1 MAKKNRTSAEY
12 QNAYLKVG
20 AKLAANCTLSY
31 LREECDEAIER
42 SRSIDS
48 ASVIDEDAYK
58 LEILQTL
65 MAKLRSETEQ
75 LKSKI
80 SEKERREESLRWQ
93 KNKAD
98 FGIEFPIKNNSK

>member
-12 QNAYLKVG
+12 QDAYLKVG
-20 AKLAANCTLSY
+20 ARLAANRTLSY
-31 LREECDEAIER
+31 LMEDYYPISTC
-42 SRSIDS
+42 S
-48 ASVIDEDAYK
+48 ASIIDEDAYK

-65 MAKLRSETEQ
+65 MAKLRSETEL

>member
-1 MAKKNRTSAEY
+1 MTKKNRTSAEY
-12 QNAYLKVG
+12 QDAYLTVG

-58 LEILQTL
+58 LEILQNL
-65 MAKLRSETEQ
+65 MAKLRSETEL

-80 SEKERREESLRWQ
+80 VDR
-93 KNKAD
+93 NKHHYCRCMTV
-98 FGIEFPIKNNSK
+98 SS

>member
-20 AKLAANCTLSY
+20 ARLAANRTLSY
-31 LREECDEAIER
+31 LMEDYYPISTC
-42 SRSIDS
+42 S
-48 ASVIDEDAYK
+48 ASIIDEDAYK
-58 LEILQTL
+58 LEILQNL
-65 MAKLRSETEQ
+65 MAKLRSETEL

>member
-20 AKLAANCTLSY
+20 ARLAANRTLSY
-31 LREECDEAIER
+31 LMEDYYPISTC
-42 SRSIDS
+42 S
-48 ASVIDEDAYK
+48 ASIIDEDAYK

-65 MAKLRSETEQ
+65 MAKLRSETEL

>member
-20 AKLAANCTLSY
+20 ASLAANRTLSSLMEDY
-31 LREECDEAIER
+31 YPISTC
-42 SRSIDS
+42 S
-48 ASVIDEDAYK
+48 ASIIDEDAYK

-65 MAKLRSETEQ
+65 MAKLRSETEL

-98 FGIEFPIKNNSK
+98 FGIEFPIKNNSKR

>member
-20 AKLAANCTLSY
+20 ARLAANRTLSY
-31 LREECDEAIER
+31 LMEDYYPISTC
-42 SRSIDS
+42 S
-48 ASVIDEDAYK
+48 ASIIDEDAYK

-65 MAKLRSETEQ
+65 MTKLRSETEL

>member
-12 QNAYLKVG
+12 QDAYLTVG
-20 AKLAANCTLSY
+20 ARLAANRTLSY
-31 LREECDEAIER
+31 LMEDYYPISTC
-42 SRSIDS
+42 S
-48 ASVIDEDAYK
+48 ASIIDEDAYK

-65 MAKLRSETEQ
+65 MAKLRSETEL

>member
-1 MAKKNRTSAEY
+1 MTKKNRTSAEY
-12 QNAYLKVG
+12 QDAYLTVG
-20 AKLAANCTLSY
+20 ARLAANRTLSY
-31 LREECDEAIER
+31 LMEDYYPISTC
-42 SRSIDS
+42 S
-48 ASVIDEDAYK
+48 ASIIDEDAYK

-65 MAKLRSETEQ
+65 MAKLRSETEL

>member
-1 MAKKNRTSAEY
+1 MTKKNRTSAEY
-12 QNAYLKVG
+12 QDAYLTVG

-58 LEILQTL
+58 LEILQNL
-65 MAKLRSETEQ
+65 MAKLRSADEQ
-75 LKSKI
+75 LVV
-80 SEKERREESLRWQ
+80 EVDR
-93 KNKAD
+93 NKHHYCRCMAV
-98 FGIEFPIKNNSK
+98 NS